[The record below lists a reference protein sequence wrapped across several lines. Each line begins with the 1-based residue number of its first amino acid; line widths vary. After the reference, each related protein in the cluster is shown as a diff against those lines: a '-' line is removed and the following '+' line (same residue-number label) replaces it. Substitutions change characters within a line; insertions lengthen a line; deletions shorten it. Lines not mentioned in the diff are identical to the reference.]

1 MSYRELLEA
10 QRKHYHS
17 GVTRT
22 LSFRLEMLERL
33 RFTVKEFESRLFTA
47 LQKDLGKNEY
57 EAYLMEIGM
66 VYKEISFAKK
76 HLKSW
81 MKPVRVAN
89 PITLFGAKSRIYSEP
104 FGVSLIIAPWNY
116 PVQLLLN
123 PLIGSISA
131 GNCSVLKPSE
141 YTPHVSQV
149 LSHLIEGVFP
159 SEYIAVVEGGVE
171 TSKELLELPFDHIF
185 FTGSTSVGK
194 VVMKAAAEHLTPVVL
209 ELGGKSPVIVERD
222 ANLDLAARRIVWGK
236 FSNSGQTCVAP
247 DYLLVHEEVKS
258 ELIQLIQK
266 HISIVYGED
275 PLASDNFGSIVS
287 QRHFER
293 LREFLRDGEAVVGG
307 KVAEGQLRIS
317 PTILDQV
324 SWDSPIMEDEI
335 FGPILP
341 VFTYQSL
348 SECIK
353 RIQQYTKPLALYLF
367 TEDNE
372 IVETVLHNV
381 SFGGGCVNDTVVHL
395 SNIHLPFGGVQH
407 SGQGAYHGKFSFDAF
422 SHRKGIVHQTTR
434 FDPNIRY
441 PLKGNKISLLRWLF
455 R

>member
-1 MSYRELLEA
+1 MSYQELLEA
-10 QRKHYHS
+10 QRKYYHS
-17 GVTRT
+17 GITRT

-33 RFTVKEFESRLFTA
+33 RVAVKQSESQLFTA
-47 LQKDLGKNEY
+47 LQQDLGKNEY

-89 PITLFGAKSRIYSEP
+89 PISLFGAKSKIYSEP

-123 PLIGSISA
+123 PLIGSIGA
-131 GNCSVLKPSE
+131 GNCSILKPSE

-149 LSHLIEGVFP
+149 LSQLIDGIFP
-159 SEYIAVVEGGVE
+159 TEYIAVVEGDVE
-171 TSKELLELPFDHIF
+171 VSQALLELPFDHIF

-209 ELGGKSPVIVERD
+209 ELGGKSPVIVEKD

-266 HISIVYGED
+266 HISIVYGND
-275 PLASDNFGSIVS
+275 PLTADNFGSIVS
-287 QRHFER
+287 KRHFER
-293 LREFLRDGEAVVGG
+293 LRDFLRDGEAVVGG
-307 KVAEGQLRIS
+307 QVDEDKLRIS
-317 PTILDQV
+317 PTVLDQV

-341 VFTYQSL
+341 VFSYQSL

-353 RIQQYTKPLALYLF
+353 RIQQYAKPLALYLF
-367 TEDNE
+367 TENKE
-372 IVETVLHNV
+372 KVETILQNV

-422 SHRKGIVHQTTR
+422 SHQKGIVHQTTL
-434 FDPNIRY
+434 FDPSIRY
-441 PLKGNKISLLRWLF
+441 PLKENKISLLRWLF

>member
-10 QRKHYHS
+10 QQKHYHS
-17 GVTRT
+17 GTTRT

-33 RFTVKEFESRLFTA
+33 RSAVKQVESQLFTA

-89 PITLFGAKSRIYSEP
+89 PITLFGAKSKIYSEP
-104 FGVSLIIAPWNY
+104 FGVSLIMAPWNY

-131 GNCSVLKPSE
+131 GNCSILKPSE

-149 LSHLIEGVFP
+149 LSQLIEGIFP
-159 SEYIAVVEGGVE
+159 KEYIAVVEGDVE
-171 TSKELLELPFDHIF
+171 ASKALLELPFDHIF

-209 ELGGKSPVIVERD
+209 ELGGKSPVIVEKD

-258 ELIQLIQK
+258 ELIQLVRK
-266 HISIVYGED
+266 HISIVYGND
-275 PLASDNFGSIVS
+275 PLTANNFGSIVS
-287 QRHFER
+287 KRHFER
-293 LREFLRDGEAVVGG
+293 LRDFLHDGEALVGG
-307 KVAEGQLRIS
+307 ELDEDRLRIS
-317 PTILDQV
+317 PTVLDQV
-324 SWDSPIMEDEI
+324 PWDSPIMEDEI

-348 SECIK
+348 SECTK
-353 RIQQYTKPLALYLF
+353 RIQNYAKPLALYLF
-367 TEDNE
+367 TENKE
-372 IVETVLHNV
+372 KVEYILQNV

-395 SNIHLPFGGVQH
+395 SNIYLPFGGVQH

-422 SHRKGIVHQTTR
+422 SHKKGIVHQTTL
-434 FDPNIRY
+434 FDPSIRY

>member
-1 MSYRELLEA
+1 MYRGLLET

-33 RFTVKEFESRLFTA
+33 RFAVKKFESQLFTA
-47 LQKDLGKNEY
+47 LREDLGKNEY

-89 PITLFGAKSRIYSEP
+89 PITLFGAKSKIYSEP

-149 LSHLIEGVFP
+149 LSQLIEGAFP
-159 SEYIAVVEGGVE
+159 SEYISVVEGDVE
-171 TSKELLELPFDHIF
+171 ASKSLLELPFDHIF

-194 VVMKAAAEHLTPVVL
+194 VVMKAAAKHLTPVVL
-209 ELGGKSPVIVERD
+209 ELGGKSPVIVEKD

-266 HISIVYGED
+266 HISTVYGEN
-275 PLASDNFGSIVS
+275 PLTADNFGSIVS
-287 QRHFER
+287 KRHFER
-293 LREFLRDGEAVVGG
+293 LRDFLRDGEAVVGG
-307 KVAEGQLRIS
+307 QVEEELLRIS
-317 PTILDQV
+317 PTVLDKV

-353 RIQQYTKPLALYLF
+353 RIQRYSKPLALYLF
-367 TEDNE
+367 TENKG
-372 IVETVLHNV
+372 IVETVLQNV

-434 FDPNIRY
+434 FDPSIRY

-455 R
+455 K